1 MKLKAI
7 LTYASDENDIFKII
21 KNLTLFIKNYVNEN
35 IMFQDMI
42 KKIGLTLDIPKS
54 IIEKRTYQ
62 IIFRNYNVEKRKF
75 IFKNNLFYICK
86 DFLIVLGMSTFLLL
100 NYFLKKKKKIEKF
113 DLICD
118 GLSSDIDIYRHK
130 LLSSNFLSTLLLVNK
145 KLSSNN
151 ENTKIINTKSE
162 FFNFVS
168 LDLSLEKRLSLILLL
183 IKIFFSSIYNGFNF
197 TSIFKFI
204 VYDIIKYKKI
214 YSQYSAKYYF
224 NYKFYDTNPIQNFL
238 FKETGGIKTSCFQ
251 KSLCLLPLSCFVY
264 SDIFFSLGKEQ
275 GKICNDLGG
284 EIKLFKP
291 VGSFFIEST
300 WLKQR
305 KDLEK
310 IPDIDVLII
319 GMNVPWKYSM
329 VDEDFKNS
337 YYNKFIP
344 WIKKISED
352 FPDKKIIYKH
362 HSNFAGDTKEKN
374 LLSQSNVKII
384 ANDDSIN
391 SSYAWA
397 FKSKINLSFGSTMI
411 LELNGNGK
419 EAFFIDPDGLNQQ
432 WLHGIKDL
440 EKYRVRNYETLK
452 KIIENSNIEK
462 SNSSSQYNSYHCLKS
477 DNTSKVIADILK
489 ETKFQN

>member
-7 LTYASDENDIFKII
+7 LTYSPDENDIFKII
-21 KNLTLFIKNYVNEN
+21 KNLTLFIKKYVNEN

-42 KKIGLTLDIPKS
+42 KKISLTLDIPKS

-86 DFLIVLGMSTFLLL
+86 DFLIVLGMSAFILLS
-100 NYFLKKKKKIEKF
+100 YFLKKKKKIEKF

-118 GLSSDIDIYRHK
+118 GLSSYIDIYRHK
-130 LLSSNFLSTLLLVNK
+130 LLSSNFRSTLLLVNK

-168 LDLSLEKRLSLILLL
+168 IDLSLEKRLSLILLL

-284 EIKLFKP
+284 DIKLFKP

-319 GMNVPWKYSM
+319 GMNVPWKYSI

-374 LLSQSNVKII
+374 LLSKTNVKII

-419 EAFFIDPDGLNQQ
+419 EAFFIDPGGLNQQ
-432 WLHGIKDL
+432 WFHGIKDL
-440 EKYRVRNYETLK
+440 EKYRIRNYETLK

-462 SNSSSQYNSYHCLKS
+462 SNSSSQYNSFHCLKS

>member
-162 FFNFVS
+162 FFNFVP

-264 SDIFFSLGKEQ
+264 TDIFFSLGKEQ

-374 LLSQSNVKII
+374 LLSKTNVKII

-419 EAFFIDPDGLNQQ
+419 EAFFIDPSGLNQQ
-432 WLHGIKDL
+432 WFHGIKDL

-462 SNSSSQYNSYHCLKS
+462 SSSSSQYNSFHCLKS

>member
-7 LTYASDENDIFKII
+7 LTYATDQNDIFKII
-21 KNLTLFIKNYVNEN
+21 KNLTLFIKKYVNEN
-35 IMFQDMI
+35 IVFQDMI
-42 KKIGLTLDIPKS
+42 KKISLTLDIPKS

-62 IIFRNYNVEKRKF
+62 IIFRNYNVEKKKF
-75 IFKNNLFYICK
+75 IFKNNLLYICK

-100 NYFLKKKKKIEKF
+100 NYFLKKKKKIKKF

-118 GLSSDIDIYRHK
+118 GLSSNIDIYRHK
-130 LLSSNFLSTLLLVNK
+130 LLSSNFRSTLMLVNK

-151 ENTKIINTKSE
+151 ENTQIINTKSE

-183 IKIFFSSIYNGFNF
+183 IKIFFTSIYNGFNF

-224 NYKFYDTNPIQNFL
+224 NYKFYDTNPIQNFI

-251 KSLCLLPLSCFVY
+251 KSLCFLPLSCFVY

-300 WLKQR
+300 WLKQK

-319 GMNVPWKYSM
+319 GMNVPWKYSL
-329 VDEDFKNS
+329 VDEDFKNG
-337 YYNKFIP
+337 YYKKFIP

-352 FPDKKIIYKH
+352 FPTKKIYYKH
-362 HSNFAGDTKEKN
+362 HSNFSGDIREKN
-374 LLSQSNVKII
+374 LLSNTNIKII
-384 ANDDSIN
+384 RDDMSIN
-391 SSYAWA
+391 STYAWA
-397 FKSKINLSFGSTMI
+397 FKSKINLSFGSTMV

-419 EAFFIDPDGLNQQ
+419 KAYFIDPDGKNYQ
-432 WLHGIKDL
+432 WYYGISNF
-440 EKYRVRNYETLK
+440 EKYRIRTYDTLK
-452 KIIENSNIEK
+452 KMIENNDNKK
-462 SNSSSQYNSYHCLKS
+462 SELNFEDKDFLCIRS
-477 DNTSKVIADILK
+477 DNTSKNIANFLK
-489 ETKFQN
+489 SWN

>member
-1 MKLKAI
+1 MKLKSI
-7 LTYASDENDIFKII
+7 LTYTSHENDDFKII
-21 KNLTLFIKNYVNEN
+21 KNLTIFIKQYVIEN
-35 IMFQDMI
+35 IMFQDVI
-42 KKIGLTLDIPKS
+42 EKISITLNIPKS
-54 IIEKRTYQ
+54 IIEKRSYQ
-62 IIFRNYNVEKRKF
+62 IIFRNYNIEKKKF

-86 DFLIVLGMSTFLLL
+86 DFLIVFGMSFFLLL
-100 NYFLKKKKKIEKF
+100 NFFLKKKRKIKKF

-118 GLSSDIDIYRHK
+118 GLSSNRDIYRHK
-130 LLSSNFLSTLLLVNK
+130 LLSSNFQSTLLLTNK
-145 KLSSNN
+145 KLNSNN
-151 ENTKIINTKSE
+151 ENTKILNTKSE

-168 LDLSLEKRLSLILLL
+168 LDLSLNKRLCLILFL
-183 IKIFFSSIYNGFNF
+183 IKTFFSSIYYGFNF
-197 TSIFKFI
+197 ASIFKFI
-204 VYDIIKYKKI
+204 IYDIIKYKKI

-224 NYKFYDTNPIQNFL
+224 NYKFYDTNPIQNFI

-251 KSLCLLPLSCFVY
+251 KSLCILPLSCFVY

-300 WLKQR
+300 WLKQK

-319 GMNVPWKYSM
+319 GMNVPWKYSLF
-329 VDEDFKNS
+329 DEDFKNG

-352 FPDKKIIYKH
+352 YPDKKIFYKH

-374 LLSQSNVKII
+374 LLSQTNVKII
-384 ANDDSIN
+384 VNDDSIN
-391 SSYAWA
+391 STYAWA

-432 WLHGIKDL
+432 WFHGIKDL
-440 EKYRVRNYETLK
+440 EKYRVQNYETLK
-452 KIIENSNIEK
+452 KIIENYNIE
-462 SNSSSQYNSYHCLKS
+462 NNNFISQNNNFHCLKS

-489 ETKFQN
+489 EA

>member
-183 IKIFFSSIYNGFNF
+183 IKIFFLSIYNGFNF

-374 LLSQSNVKII
+374 LLSKTNVKII

-419 EAFFIDPDGLNQQ
+419 KAFFIDPDGLNQQ
-432 WLHGIKDL
+432 WFHGIKDL
-440 EKYRVRNYETLK
+440 EKYRVHNYETLK

-462 SNSSSQYNSYHCLKS
+462 SNSSSQYNSFHCLKS